1 MAVRVKICGIT
12 RNLDAQLAVAAG
24 AHSLGFVFYEPSPR
38 YVEPAIA
45 AEIISGLP
53 PFVTSTALFVDAEP
67 DVVAEIVVLTKV
79 DLLQFHGNETPEY
92 CEQFGRPYIK
102 ALRMKPGMDLIQ
114 QVSRYASARGVLL
127 DAYKPGVPGG
137 TGEAFEWS
145 RIPDSMRSS
154 IILAGGLSAENV
166 AQAIEQV
173 APYAVDVSGGVEA
186 SAGLK
191 DANKIKC
198 FFEEV
203 ARAKN
208 N

>member
-12 RNLDAQLAVAAG
+12 RSLDAHLAVRAG

-38 YVEPAIA
+38 YVEPAVA
-45 AEIISGLP
+45 AEIISGLS
-53 PFVTSTALFVDAEP
+53 PFITSTALFVDADP
-67 DVVAEIVVLTKV
+67 DVVRDIILLTKV
-79 DLLQFHGNETPEY
+79 DLLQFHGNESPEY

-102 ALRMKPGMDLIQ
+102 ALRMKPDMDLIQ
-114 QVSRYASARGVLL
+114 QVGCYSSARGILL

-137 TGEAFEWS
+137 TGESFEWS
-145 RIPDSMRSS
+145 RIPVSMRSS
-154 IILAGGLSAENV
+154 IVLAGGLSAENV

-203 ARAKN
+203 ARAN
-208 N
+208 NN